1 VFADG
6 TGSDVGAILCPD
18 NLELCTDKRPSTAA
32 CCTVRTALSG
42 ALMDKDITCRCHWS
56 LSSSACANPRSNA
69 GAITTNVGWRL

>member
-18 NLELCTDKRPSTAA
+18 NLELCTDKRSSTAA

-42 ALMDKDITCRCHWS
+42 ALMDKDITCRVS
-56 LSSSACANPRSNA
+56 LVIELLGIR
-69 GAITTNVGWRL
+69 